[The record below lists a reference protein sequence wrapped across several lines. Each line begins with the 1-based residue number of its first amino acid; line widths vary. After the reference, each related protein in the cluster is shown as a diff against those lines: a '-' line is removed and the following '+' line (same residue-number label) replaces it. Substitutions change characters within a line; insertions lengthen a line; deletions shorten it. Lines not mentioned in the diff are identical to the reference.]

1 MNENYD
7 ELVSLIV
14 HGLDMEKK
22 MASGNIRRLNA
33 AMKSGCQDIKFLDS
47 LADPLLD
54 TMLGLSGRGERTY
67 LRFLKYL
74 ETFSSK
80 EAKQR
85 REMYEDSMGYK
96 IHTAYVAARLAKE
109 LHKGQVDK
117 AGKDYFEE
125 HLATV
130 GGSGYDWKQ
139 KTVGF
144 LHDVAEDTSY
154 SVKDVI
160 RFLQKELKARKARPE
175 EQDWIDDFSEIIK
188 QYPHEHLHMPSKDE
202 WNEIEEAL
210 HLMNAKTAKTREE
223 YINRFKDHFL
233 AIKIK
238 LNDLRHNMDI
248 SRLPNPTEKDY
259 IRLERYQKEYEALM
273 EMLREACKSSIQLLW
288 RIQVDW
294 ANESAGAALNC
305 YHYLWN
311 FKTANN

>member
-7 ELVSLIV
+7 ELASLIV

-22 MASGNIRRLNA
+22 IASGNIRRLNA
-33 AMKSGCQDIKFLDS
+33 AMKSGCQDIKLLDS
-47 LADPLLD
+47 LADPLFD

-117 AGKDYFEE
+117 AGKDYFEG

-154 SVKDVI
+154 SVKDVM
-160 RFLQKELKARKARPE
+160 RFLQKGLKAWKARPK
-175 EQDWIDDFSEIIK
+175 EQDWIDDFSEIVN
-188 QYPHEHLHMPSKDE
+188 QYSHEHLYLPSKDE
-202 WNEIEEAL
+202 WE
-210 HLMNAKTAKTREE
+210 
-223 YINRFKDHFL
+223 
-233 AIKIK
+233 
-238 LNDLRHNMDI
+238 
-248 SRLPNPTEKDY
+248 
-259 IRLERYQKEYEALM
+259 EALM
-273 EMLREACKSSIQLLW
+273 EMFREACEIQYPTLVEDAGKLSEW
-288 RIQVDW
+288 RMQVQ
-294 ANESAGAALNC
+294 
-305 YHYLWN
+305 H
-311 FKTANN
+311 

>member
-74 ETFSSK
+74 ETFSPK
-80 EAKQR
+80 EANQR

-117 AGKDYFEE
+117 AGKDYFEG

-130 GGSGYDWKQ
+130 GGSGYDWKE

-160 RFLQKELKARKARPE
+160 RFLQKELKAWKARPE

-273 EMLREACKSSIQLLW
+273 EMLREACEIQYPTLVEDSDRL
-288 RIQVDW
+288 
-294 ANESAGAALNC
+294 NE
-305 YHYLWN
+305 
-311 FKTANN
+311 

>member
-74 ETFSSK
+74 ETFSPK
-80 EAKQR
+80 EANQR

-160 RFLQKELKARKARPE
+160 RFLQKGLKAWKARPK
-175 EQDWIDDFSEIIK
+175 EQGWIDDFSEIVN
-188 QYPHEHLHMPSKDE
+188 QYPHEHLHLPSKDE

-273 EMLREACKSSIQLLW
+273 EMLREACEIQYPTLVEDSGRLG
-288 RIQVDW
+288 
-294 ANESAGAALNC
+294 E
-305 YHYLWN
+305 
-311 FKTANN
+311 

>member
-1 MNENYD
+1 MNETYD
-7 ELVSLIV
+7 ELASLIV
-14 HGLDMEKK
+14 HGIKMEKK
-22 MASGNIRRLNA
+22 IASGNIRRLNA
-33 AMKSGCQDIKFLDS
+33 AMKSGCQDINLLDS
-47 LADPLLD
+47 LADPLFD

-117 AGKDYFEE
+117 AGKDYFEG

-160 RFLQKELKARKARPE
+160 RFLQKGLKAWKARPK
-175 EQDWIDDFSEIIK
+175 EQDWIDDFSEIVN
-188 QYPHEHLHMPSKDE
+188 QYPHEHLYLPSKDE
-202 WNEIEEAL
+202 WEEIEEAL
-210 HLMNAKTAKTREE
+210 HLMNARTAKSREE
-223 YINRFKDHFL
+223 YIHRFKGHFL
-233 AIKIK
+233 AIKVK

-248 SRLPNPTEKDY
+248 SRFPNPTEKDY

-273 EMLREACKSSIQLLW
+273 GMLKEACEIQYPTLVEDAC
-288 RIQVDW
+288 R
-294 ANESAGAALNC
+294 
-305 YHYLWN
+305 
-311 FKTANN
+311 

>member
-74 ETFSSK
+74 ETFSPK
-80 EAKQR
+80 EANQR

-160 RFLQKELKARKARPE
+160 RFLQKGLRAWKALSL
-175 EQDWIDDFSEIIK
+175 IHI
-188 QYPHEHLHMPSKDE
+188 
-202 WNEIEEAL
+202 
-210 HLMNAKTAKTREE
+210 
-223 YINRFKDHFL
+223 
-233 AIKIK
+233 
-238 LNDLRHNMDI
+238 
-248 SRLPNPTEKDY
+248 
-259 IRLERYQKEYEALM
+259 
-273 EMLREACKSSIQLLW
+273 
-288 RIQVDW
+288 
-294 ANESAGAALNC
+294 
-305 YHYLWN
+305 
-311 FKTANN
+311 

>member
-74 ETFSSK
+74 ETFSPK
-80 EAKQR
+80 EANQR

-160 RFLQKELKARKARPE
+160 RFLQKGLKAWKARPK

-210 HLMNAKTAKTREE
+210 HLMNARTAQTREE

-273 EMLREACKSSIQLLW
+273 EMLREACEIQYPTLVEDSGRLG
-288 RIQVDW
+288 
-294 ANESAGAALNC
+294 E
-305 YHYLWN
+305 
-311 FKTANN
+311 

>member
-1 MNENYD
+1 MNETYD
-7 ELVSLIV
+7 ELASLIV
-14 HGLDMEKK
+14 YGLDMEKK
-22 MASGNIRRLNA
+22 IASGNIRRLNA
-33 AMKSGCQDIKFLDS
+33 AMKSGCQDINLLDS
-47 LADPLLD
+47 LADPLFD

-117 AGKDYFEE
+117 AGKDYFEG

-160 RFLQKELKARKARPE
+160 RFLQKGLKAWKARPK
-175 EQDWIDDFSEIIK
+175 EQDWIDDFSEIVN
-188 QYPHEHLHMPSKDE
+188 QYPHEHLYLPSKDE
-202 WNEIEEAL
+202 WEEIEEAL
-210 HLMNAKTAKTREE
+210 HLMNARTAKSREE
-223 YINRFKDHFL
+223 YIHRFKGHFL
-233 AIKIK
+233 AIKVK

-248 SRLPNPTEKDY
+248 SRFPNPTEKDY

-273 EMLREACKSSIQLLW
+273 GMLKEACEIQYPTLVEDAC
-288 RIQVDW
+288 R
-294 ANESAGAALNC
+294 
-305 YHYLWN
+305 
-311 FKTANN
+311 

>member
-74 ETFSSK
+74 ETFSPK
-80 EAKQR
+80 EANQR

-160 RFLQKELKARKARPE
+160 RFLQKGLKAWKARPK
-175 EQDWIDDFSEIIK
+175 EQDWIDDFSEIVN
-188 QYPHEHLHMPSKDE
+188 QYPHEHLHLPSKDE

-233 AIKIK
+233 AIKVK

-259 IRLERYQKEYEALM
+259 VRLERYQKEYETLM
-273 EMLREACKSSIQLLW
+273 EMFKEACEIQYPTLVEDVGRLS
-288 RIQVDW
+288 
-294 ANESAGAALNC
+294 E
-305 YHYLWN
+305 
-311 FKTANN
+311 

>member
-1 MNENYD
+1 MNETYD
-7 ELVSLIV
+7 ELASLIV
-14 HGLDMEKK
+14 HGIDMEKK
-22 MASGNIRRLNA
+22 IASGNIRRLNA
-33 AMKSGCQDIKFLDS
+33 AMKSGCQDINLLDS
-47 LADPLLD
+47 LADPLFD

-74 ETFSSK
+74 ETFSPK

-117 AGKDYFEE
+117 AGKDYFEG

-130 GGSGYDWKQ
+130 GGSGYDWKE

-160 RFLQKELKARKARPE
+160 RFLQKGLRAWKARPE
-175 EQDWIDDFSEIIK
+175 EQDWIDDFSEIVN

-202 WNEIEEAL
+202 WEEIEEAL
-210 HLMNAKTAKTREE
+210 HLLNARTAKTREE
-223 YINRFKDHFL
+223 YINRFKGHLL
-233 AIKIK
+233 AIKVK

-259 IRLERYQKEYEALM
+259 VRLKRYQKEYEALM
-273 EMLREACKSSIQLLW
+273 GMFKEACEIQYPTLVEDVGRLS
-288 RIQVDW
+288 
-294 ANESAGAALNC
+294 E
-305 YHYLWN
+305 
-311 FKTANN
+311 

>member
-1 MNENYD
+1 MC
-7 ELVSLIV
+7 
-14 HGLDMEKK
+14 
-22 MASGNIRRLNA
+22 IRDSLNA
-33 AMKSGCQDIKFLDS
+33 AMKSGCQDIKLLDS

-54 TMLGLSGRGERTY
+54 TMLGLSGMGERTY

-74 ETFSSK
+74 ETFSPK

-85 REMYEDSMGYK
+85 REMYEDVMGYK

-117 AGKDYFEE
+117 VGKDYFEG

-160 RFLQKELKARKARPE
+160 RFLQKGLKAWKARPK
-175 EQDWIDDFSEIIK
+175 EQDWIDDFSEIVN
-188 QYPHEHLHMPSKDE
+188 QYPHEHLYLPSKDE
-202 WNEIEEAL
+202 WEEIEEAL
-210 HLMNAKTAKTREE
+210 HLMNARTAKSREE
-223 YINRFKDHFL
+223 YIHRFKGHFL
-233 AIKIK
+233 AIKVK

-248 SRLPNPTEKDY
+248 SRFPNPTEKDY

-273 EMLREACKSSIQLLW
+273 GMLKEACEIQYPTLVEDAC
-288 RIQVDW
+288 R
-294 ANESAGAALNC
+294 
-305 YHYLWN
+305 
-311 FKTANN
+311 

>member
-14 HGLDMEKK
+14 HGIDKEKK
-22 MASGNIRRLNA
+22 IASGNIRRLNA

-74 ETFSSK
+74 ETFSPK
-80 EAKQR
+80 EANQR

-160 RFLQKELKARKARPE
+160 RFLQKELKAWKARPE

-238 LNDLRHNMDI
+238 LNDLRHNIDI

-273 EMLREACKSSIQLLW
+273 EMLREACEIQYPTLVEDSGRLG
-288 RIQVDW
+288 
-294 ANESAGAALNC
+294 E
-305 YHYLWN
+305 
-311 FKTANN
+311 

>member
-74 ETFSSK
+74 ETFSPK
-80 EAKQR
+80 EANQR

-117 AGKDYFEE
+117 AGKDYFEG

-130 GGSGYDWKQ
+130 GGSGYDWKE

-160 RFLQKELKARKARPE
+160 RFLQKGLRAWKARPE
-175 EQDWIDDFSEIIK
+175 EQDWIDDFSEMVN

-202 WNEIEEAL
+202 WEEIEEAL
-210 HLMNAKTAKTREE
+210 HLLNARTAKTREE

-233 AIKIK
+233 AIKVK

-259 IRLERYQKEYEALM
+259 VRLERYQKEYETLM
-273 EMLREACKSSIQLLW
+273 EMFKEACEIQYSTLVEDSGRLG
-288 RIQVDW
+288 
-294 ANESAGAALNC
+294 E
-305 YHYLWN
+305 
-311 FKTANN
+311 

>member
-74 ETFSSK
+74 ETFSPK
-80 EAKQR
+80 EANQR

-160 RFLQKELKARKARPE
+160 RFLQKGLKAWKARPK
-175 EQDWIDDFSEIIK
+175 EQDWIDDFSEIVE
-188 QYPHEHLHMPSKDE
+188 QYPHEHLHLPSKDE

-210 HLMNAKTAKTREE
+210 HLMNARTAQTREE
-223 YINRFKDHFL
+223 YINRFKGHFL
-233 AIKIK
+233 AIKVK
-238 LNDLRHNMDI
+238 LNDLCHNMDI

-259 IRLERYQKEYEALM
+259 VRLERYQEEYEMLM
-273 EMLREACKSSIQLLW
+273 EMLREVCEIECPT
-288 RIQVDW
+288 IVDDSDRLS
-294 ANESAGAALNC
+294 E
-305 YHYLWN
+305 
-311 FKTANN
+311 